1 MKNDTKGGCLAIVL
15 GGILFI
21 LGPIV
26 VILYGL
32 ISAPIGMKVFLLAWI
47 IFVILCNA
55 FINDKSTRIA
65 LSIIPTVIYAF
76 SFAAWY
82 ADDVLDGYYGGGGLG
97 DTIGMFVLACATLV
111 PLMLIGQAIKST
123 LEQKKQ
129 EQEKKKT
136 DEIKHTISSIEKEIL
151 QIKMQLQNRRTT
163 VQLLDLLGNCGGQI
177 EMIKRHP
184 SVDNIYELNKNMVDK
199 QNQIQKLQAQLKQ

>member
-1 MKNDTKGGCLAIVL
+1 MNNDNKGGCLAIVL

-26 VILYGL
+26 VILSGL

-47 IFVILCNA
+47 IAVVLCNT
-55 FINDKSTRIA
+55 FISDKSTRIT

-97 DTIGMFVLACATLV
+97 DTIGMFLLACATLV
-111 PLMLIGQAIKST
+111 PLMLIGQAIRST
-123 LEQKKQ
+123 LEQKSKR
-129 EQEKKKT
+129 KKKR
-136 DEIKHTISSIEKEIL
+136 KLMRSNKKYRLLSRRSSILKCNFKIDEPQFSYLIYLE
-151 QIKMQLQNRRTT
+151 T
-163 VQLLDLLGNCGGQI
+163 VAG
-177 EMIKRHP
+177 
-184 SVDNIYELNKNMVDK
+184 
-199 QNQIQKLQAQLKQ
+199 KLIR

>member
-1 MKNDTKGGCLAIVL
+1 MNNDNKGGCLAIVL

-32 ISAPIGMKVFLLAWI
+32 ISAPIGMKVFLLSWI
-47 IFVILCNA
+47 IAVVLCNT
-55 FINDKSTRIA
+55 FISDKSTRIT

-97 DTIGMFVLACATLV
+97 DTIGMFLLACATLV
-111 PLMLIGQAIKST
+111 PLMLIGQAIRST

-129 EQEKKKT
+129 EKEKKKT
-136 DEIKHTISSIEKEIL
+136 DEIKQKISSIEQEIIH
-151 QIKMQLQNRRTT
+151 IKMQLQNRRTT
-163 VQLLDLLGNCGGQI
+163 VHLLNLLGNCGGQI
-177 EMIKRHP
+177 DSIKSHP
-184 SVDNIYELNKNMVDK
+184 SVDNIYELNNNIVIK
-199 QNQIQKLQAQLKQ
+199 QKQIQMLQAQLK